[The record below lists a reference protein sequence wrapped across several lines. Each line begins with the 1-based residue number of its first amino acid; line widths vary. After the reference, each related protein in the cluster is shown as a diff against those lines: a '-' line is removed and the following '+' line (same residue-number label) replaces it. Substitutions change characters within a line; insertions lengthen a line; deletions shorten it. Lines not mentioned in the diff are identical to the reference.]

1 MRVTYLTSFLRLFDD
16 LTRDQQV
23 EVSDLVSD
31 LLNLFVK
38 RETPVKG
45 LGLKKLR
52 KNLWEVRFGLKQ
64 RILFKIEADNMIF
77 IILGNHENIKRFLRR
92 NIQ

>member
-16 LTRDQQV
+16 LTKERQL
-23 EVSDLVSD
+23 EVSNLVSD
-31 LLNLFVK
+31 LINLFVK

-52 KNLWEVRFGLKQ
+52 RNLWEVRLGLKQ
-64 RILFKIEADNMIF
+64 RILFKLEADNLIF
-77 IILGNHENIKRFLRR
+77 IILGTNEDIRRFLRK
-92 NIQ
+92 